1 MWWIRK
7 QLLRLKLY
15 LSENYQNESE
25 SLIIWYAVCF
35 ALGSAFY
42 FALPIELSSWVIVG
56 LFEAVLVLLYLTRQ
70 KEVYFK
76 ILTYVAMFMLGL
88 SIAKADAM
96 HRLNN
101 LEKDLPEVMYINGY
115 VKNLDYNSSQ
125 RPRLHLTDVN
135 NFERELKG
143 DFRISA
149 TYAPDWLKAGKC
161 VELVAKLPQKYTP
174 NPIGNYNFERAN
186 FYKGISATGYSIGPI
201 FEKDCEQ
208 SPRKTTSL
216 IIKIRNYIKNIIQ
229 ENSPKDEGS
238 IITALTIGDKSYISK
253 ELSDNYRT
261 SGLAHFLAIS
271 GMHMGMIALLV
282 FFLIRTFLFPLG
294 EGRYDLRKP
303 AAIVSIL
310 FTTMYFLI
318 SGQSISCVRAF
329 VMTMIILLGVLL
341 NRRAISLRLWAFA
354 IIIVTIISP
363 EAVVTPGFLMSF
375 SAVLGLVSFYES
387 NATRLHD
394 WLKARSFAGKFGAY
408 LLGVIITDLVATIMT
423 MPYSFYYF
431 QQVSIYTSIGNLL
444 AGPVIAFF
452 VMPSL
457 LLFLIS
463 LPLGISSYCIIPL
476 NYSVDLIN
484 KITSFVSSIP
494 GAHTGEALG
503 LMPEWGIF
511 LITFGFLWLCI
522 WQSKWRYW
530 GILCIVIGLI
540 SILTISK
547 PDFIFDETGSTYA
560 FRNSQN
566 KLIPSQYQKNKFLT
580 KIWTGN
586 AKHQPLE
593 ETIVCNKDKCT
604 YKNKIEF
611 TSGKVTYNNND
622 IPLQSGGYINI
633 SEGIVYHNP
642 EKNRLWNK

>member
-15 LSENYQNESE
+15 LSENYQNEAE
-25 SLIIWYAVCF
+25 GLIIWYAVSLS
-35 ALGSAFY
+35 LGSAFY
-42 FALPIELSSWVIVG
+42 FALPVELSVWIIVG

-70 KEVYFK
+70 KEGYFK
-76 ILTYVAMFMLGL
+76 ILTYIALFVLGL

-115 VKNLDYNSSQ
+115 VKNLDYNSNQ
-125 RPRLHLTDVN
+125 RPRLHLTKAN
-135 NFERELKG
+135 NFERDLKG
-143 DFRISA
+143 DFRIST

-208 SPRKTTSL
+208 SPNKATSL

-282 FFLIRTFLFPLG
+282 FFLIRTLLFPLG

-318 SGQSISCVRAF
+318 SGQSVSCVRAF

-363 EAVVTPGFLMSF
+363 EAVVSPGFLMSF

-394 WLKARSFAGKFGAY
+394 WLKARSFVGKFGAY

-484 KITSFVSSIP
+484 KITSYVSSIP
-494 GAHTGEALG
+494 GAHTGESLG
-503 LMPEWGIF
+503 LMPDWGIF

-566 KLIPSQYQKNKFLT
+566 KLVPSQYQKNKFLT

-586 AKHQPLE
+586 AQHQPLE

-622 IPLQSGGYINI
+622 IPLQSGGYINMRKGVI
-633 SEGIVYHNP
+633 YHNP